1 MLETDCSIP
10 TEPVQIAQVPYK
22 LYGTAL
28 TVKKELE
35 AGNHRAGIMKKLRIG
50 EDVYD
55 DAIFEIRKSGANP
68 ITPSKPG
75 KLSDADKIAICM
87 RVMSGEKKT
96 KIANDYGVTVAT
108 VIYTVKKNSGRPEIM
123 EKKEQIEQRILADA
137 AAGKSVTD
145 IAVETGWTYQTVLQT
160 IKDHEAEKQALAD
173 HAETEPE
180 NVPDIPADDDAE
192 WLEPMPVPAAV
203 FDAVSEKMVEIER
216 KIEMNAAHI
225 KAIEGQNEI
234 LREKLAELQTWVEAV
249 R

>member
-28 TVKKELE
+28 AVKKELE

-108 VIYTVKKNSGRPEIM
+108 VIYTEKKNSGRPEIM
-123 EKKEQIEQRILADA
+123 EKKEQIEQRILTDA

-145 IAVETGWTYQTVLQT
+145 IAVETGWTYQKVLQT
-160 IKDHEAEKQALAD
+160 IKDHEAEPV
-173 HAETEPE
+173 TEPDGE
-180 NVPDIPADDDAE
+180 WITVEETAAEPEPLRVPD
-192 WLEPMPVPAAV
+192 AV
-203 FDAVSEKMVEIER
+203 FDAVAEKLADIER
-216 KIEMNAAHI
+216 KIETNEAHI
-225 KAIEGQNEI
+225 KVIQNQNDF
-234 LREKLAELQTWVEAV
+234 LRERVQEMQTWVEAV